1 MLSKNPNVYTTLTHQ
16 RLAEPV
22 PLSITLRIP
31 PAKARALERV
41 EKYSI
46 ENLLIYER
54 TKTKQQEPTGLTPL
68 SRHTPG
74 IPGYTLG
81 QLIVF

>member
-16 RLAEPV
+16 RLAEPA
-22 PLSITLRIP
+22 PLSMTLRIP

-54 TKTKQQEPTGLTPL
+54 TKTTQSKPKGLILL
-68 SRHTPG
+68 SKYTPG
-74 IPGYTLG
+74 NLGHTLM
-81 QLIVF
+81 QLIVL